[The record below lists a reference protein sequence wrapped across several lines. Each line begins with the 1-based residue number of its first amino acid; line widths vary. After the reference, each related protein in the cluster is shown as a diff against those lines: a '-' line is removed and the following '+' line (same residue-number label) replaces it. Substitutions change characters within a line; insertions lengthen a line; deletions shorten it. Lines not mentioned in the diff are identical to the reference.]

1 MFVLDGVPGR
11 YPALSLTGGRC
22 ELMCDHCRG
31 SLLAPMIAADS
42 PELLVARCR
51 ELEREGHPG
60 VLVSGGCD
68 ADGCLPWER
77 FLPAIRRVK
86 ATTRLHVSVHA
97 GFIHRRDALGLK
109 AAGVDQ
115 ALVDLVGDDDTLR
128 RVCHVP
134 FGVERVAAA
143 LEALHAAG
151 IPVVPHIVC
160 GLDGGRMVGEER
172 ALDLVAR
179 FRLEQLV
186 VLSFMGL
193 PGTPAAA
200 GRAAAP
206 RGGGRADCAR
216 PAAGARS
223 HDQPRLRAP
232 RGASRLDVLAVDA
245 GVNRMA
251 LPSEEAVVRAPA
263 TTASQSAT
271 SAPAA
276 PCRSAGQATAGS
288 PCRPSRLESRSH
300 RDRARGEPKMSDSMA
315 VTDTTP
321 SSPGHLRM
329 SLAAAMTLGWA
340 PGLFYR
346 DARLYCINLLLTY
359 PEGCRARCAYCGLAA
374 GRQECADGGRSFIR
388 VQWPAFP
395 LEDIVHR
402 IAARRERIRR
412 VCISM
417 VTRRRAVADT
427 AAVCRRLRA
436 AVDLPVSLLITPT
449 VLRPGDLEALRAAG
463 ADKVGVAVDLA
474 TPALFDRYRGGGV
487 AGPHRWEVYW
497 ECYGRAIEVF
507 GRGRA
512 GVHLI
517 VGMGE
522 TEQEMCAAVQRAR
535 DMGGRHA
542 PLLLLP
548 GAGLPVAGPP
558 AAGHEPTTAVS
569 SSRAT

>member
-1 MFVLDGVPGR
+1 MRDGTPSLSEARRISWERKGRSITFFLPGMFVLDGVPGR

-51 ELEREGHPG
+51 ELEGEGHPG

-193 PGTPAAA
+193 PGTPLQ
-200 GRAAAP
+200 RAAPPPPEAVA
-206 RGGGRADCAR
+206 GLIARARLRVPDLTISLGCAR
-216 PAAGARS
+216 
-223 HDQPRLRAP
+223 P

-251 LPSEEAVVRAPA
+251 LPSEEAVVRA
-263 TTASQSAT
+263 
-271 SAPAA
+271 
-276 PCRSAGQATAGS
+276 R
-288 PCRPSRLESRSH
+288 H
-300 RDRARGEPKMSDSMA
+300 
-315 VTDTTP
+315 
-321 SSPGHLRM
+321 H
-329 SLAAAMTLGWA
+329 
-340 PGLFYR
+340 
-346 DARLYCINLLLTY
+346 
-359 PEGCRARCAYCGLAA
+359 GLAIRYQRSCCSVPERWA
-374 GRQECADGGRSFIR
+374 GDS
-388 VQWPAFP
+388 W
-395 LEDIVHR
+395 
-402 IAARRERIRR
+402 
-412 VCISM
+412 
-417 VTRRRAVADT
+417 
-427 AAVCRRLRA
+427 
-436 AVDLPVSLLITPT
+436 ITVPT
-449 VLRPGDLEALRAAG
+449 VAAG
-463 ADKVGVAVDLA
+463 
-474 TPALFDRYRGGGV
+474 TPLPQGS
-487 AGPHRWEVYW
+487 GPR
-497 ECYGRAIEVF
+497 
-507 GRGRA
+507 
-512 GVHLI
+512 
-517 VGMGE
+517 
-522 TEQEMCAAVQRAR
+522 
-535 DMGGRHA
+535 
-542 PLLLLP
+542 
-548 GAGLPVAGPP
+548 
-558 AAGHEPTTAVS
+558 
-569 SSRAT
+569 